1 MRDLCFTELKP
12 FMNKKQAKFYLT
24 RLLLIGLVI
33 LLMEFSLR
41 IFFGFGTIPVFVED
55 KDYEY
60 IFAPDQDIHR
70 LGHHFYTNHYS
81 MRSDALATDDSIR
94 VLVFGDSI
102 LNGGLPTDN
111 EDLATSILEKNISLK
126 LRKKVRVLNISA
138 SSWGA
143 DNAAAYLKKHGDF
156 NAKMLVLVFSSHDYF
171 DNMGFER
178 EVGVNSSYPAKNPP
192 LAIND
197 FFQNY
202 LVPVIE
208 TRFFPPDIKKNESMY
223 YLNSKNMNSGWD
235 YFIQYSKQKK
245 IPLLVYI
252 HGEKIEAANHAYNKY
267 GKWLLKYLSDA
278 HVPYIA
284 DVNLNPDQ
292 KFYRDFIHFNKAGQR
307 FMANAMEPDILKTL
321 TKNN

>member
-1 MRDLCFTELKP
+1 
-12 FMNKKQAKFYLT
+12 MNKQQAKLFLKKF
-24 RLLLIGLVI
+24 LLIGLVI
-33 LLMEFSLR
+33 LLIEFSLR
-41 IFFGFGTIPVFVED
+41 IFFGFGSIPVFVED

-81 MRSDALATDDSIR
+81 MRSDALATDDNIR
-94 VLVFGDSI
+94 ILVFGDSI
-102 LNGGLPTDN
+102 LNGGLPTNN
-111 EDLATSILEKNISLK
+111 EDLATSVLEKKLSLK

-138 SSWGA
+138 SSWGP

-156 NAKMLVLVFSSHDYF
+156 GAKMLVLVFSSHDYF

-178 EVGVNSSYPAKNPP
+178 EVGVNSSYPAKNPS
-192 LAIND
+192 LAIID

-202 LVPVIE
+202 LVPVIKF
-208 TRFFPPDIKKNESMY
+208 RLFPPDIHKNESLY

-235 YFIQYSKQKK
+235 YFIQYSKQKN
-245 IPLLVYI
+245 IPLLVYL
-252 HGEKIEAANHAYNKY
+252 HGEKEEALNGSYNKY
-267 GKWLLKYLSDA
+267 GKWLAKYLSDA

-292 KFYRDFIHFNKAGQR
+292 KFFRDFIHFNKDGQR
-307 FMANAMEPDILKTL
+307 FMAKAMEPLILKTL
-321 TKNN
+321 GK